1 MLRTAFWVL
10 LCVLLIDKSSIT
22 AFDCS
27 EKQIKEIQQ
36 NPPKPPKDPNK
47 FLLPPDQDE
56 PDPDY
61 VPPADDDSQDD
72 GDSMMA

>member
-10 LCVLLIDKSSIT
+10 VCVLLIDKSSIM

-36 NPPKPPKDPNK
+36 NPPTSPKDPNK
-47 FLLPPDQDE
+47 FLLPPDQDI

-61 VPPADDDSQDD
+61 VPPVDDDNQDD